1 MNYQRIL
8 LLGGSG
14 QVGQALQ
21 VLCWP
26 VVLLAPSRTELPLDD
41 VGKLDDY
48 LRQLQPDLILNAA
61 AFTQVDMA
69 EQQSGLNWRLNAELP
84 AQLASYCQSHHCKL
98 VHFSSDYVFDGSG
111 DLPWPES
118 ASPSPLNAYGR
129 AKAAG
134 DQAVMQL
141 GSALLVRTSWV
152 YAASGNNF
160 MRTIL
165 RLGTQR
171 DSLKVVADQIGAP
184 TPAWLIARVTQQ
196 LLQCR
201 YSGLFHLSCQGTTSW
216 HQYAC
221 AITKLAGAAGLPL
234 QLSAAQIMPISTQD
248 YPAAAARPLN
258 SRLDLT
264 KISAVLPESLP
275 DWQAALALTFQQFL
289 ALQAGHD
296 GSAKPGPAQKR
307 AEQPNPAQ

>member
-14 QVGQALQ
+14 QLGQALQ
-21 VLCWP
+21 ALRWP
-26 VVLLAPSRTELPLDD
+26 VAVQAPSRAQLPLDD
-41 VGKLDDY
+41 AVKLDEY

-61 AFTQVDMA
+61 AFTQVDVA
-69 EQQSGLNWRLNAELP
+69 EQQVQLNWRLNAELP
-84 AQLASYCQSHHCKL
+84 AQLAGYCQSHHCQL
-98 VHFSSDYVFDGSG
+98 VHYSSDYVFDGTG

-118 ASPSPLNAYGR
+118 ASPSPRNAYGQ

-141 GSALLVRTSWV
+141 ASALLIRTSWV

-165 RLGTQR
+165 RLGAQR

-184 TPAWLIARVTQQ
+184 TPAWLIAEVTWQ
-196 LLQCR
+196 LICR
-201 YSGLFHLSCQGTTSW
+201 RQSGLFHLSCQGATSW

-221 AITKLAGAAGLPL
+221 AIINLATSAGLPL
-234 QLSAAQIMPISTQD
+234 QLNAARIMPISTQE
-248 YPAAAARPLN
+248 YPAAAVRPLN
-258 SRLDLT
+258 SRLDLR
-264 KISAVLPESLP
+264 KISAVLPEPLP
-275 DWQAALALTFQQFL
+275 DWHDALAITLQQWLTQQADPASP
-289 ALQAGHD
+289 AL
-296 GSAKPGPAQKR
+296 P
-307 AEQPNPAQ
+307 